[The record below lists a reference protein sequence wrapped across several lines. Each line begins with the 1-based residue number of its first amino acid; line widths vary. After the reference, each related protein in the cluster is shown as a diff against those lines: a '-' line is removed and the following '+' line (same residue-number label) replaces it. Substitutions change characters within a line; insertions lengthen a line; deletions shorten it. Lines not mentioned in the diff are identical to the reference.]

1 MKQELPAHITELL
14 DYARLA
20 PSAHNSQPWQF
31 IVNGDT
37 VSIAVAADRLLGPGD
52 PTGRETWIGF
62 GICLE
67 AVLQAAKGLGLA
79 AEVLTLQTS
88 SLSDTIASIK
98 ITPGEAEKQPEILA
112 ALKKRHT
119 YREKMLPTEIPGS
132 LVESCKNAVSDLEG
146 VSVHFMQ
153 DKDQIK
159 RVGDYTFKAMSL
171 ALSSPDFRKELYHLV
186 HYNWSQSRTGM
197 HGYTLGEGMIGS
209 IFGKL
214 SIKLGIGLPLKA
226 RHDQQRVTDAS
237 ALVFVATTGDVPSF
251 WLRAGQAYL
260 RVALQIAGTDLAQC
274 TLAAPVEAASFHED
288 IEKMLGT
295 SARLQT
301 MLRIGRADHHVRSS
315 PRLEVD
321 ELTTSR

>member
-1 MKQELPAHITELL
+1 MKQEIPSYITELL

-20 PSAHNSQPWQF
+20 PSAHNAQPWKF
-31 IVNGDT
+31 IVNDNV
-37 VSIAVAADRLLGPGD
+37 VSIAVESDRVLGPGD
-52 PTGRETWIGF
+52 PTGRETWISF

-67 AVLQAAKGLGLA
+67 ATLQAAKGLGLN
-79 AEVLTLQTS
+79 AEVLTVQTT
-88 SLSDTIASIK
+88 SLSGSVASLK
-98 ITPGEAEKQPEILA
+98 VTQSNDQKQPDILN

-119 YREKMLPTEIPGS
+119 YREKMLPAEIPQD
-132 LVESCKNAVSDLEG
+132 LIKDCQNVVNDLEG
-146 VSVHFMQ
+146 VSVYFMQ
-153 DKDQIK
+153 DKAQIT
-159 RVGDYTFKAMSL
+159 RVGDYTFKAMCM

-186 HYNWSQSRTGM
+186 HYNWSPSHTGM
-197 HGYTLGEGMIGS
+197 HGYTLGEGMLGS

-226 RHDQQRVTDAS
+226 RHDQQRVNDAS

-260 RVALQIAGTDLAQC
+260 RTALKIADSGLAQC

-301 MLRIGRADHHVRSS
+301 MLRVGKAEHSVRSS
-315 PRLEVD
+315 PRLDID
-321 ELTTSR
+321 ELTTSP